1 MFHTA
6 DIQFVTES
14 EAIIKT
20 ITSNMKA
27 AAGNNPIK
35 NKDPDDYHYAIW
47 DWHDLGIKAQTFA
60 NYGKY
65 YLDLTFN
72 CSKLIREKERLELPS
87 PSMDI
92 KAALSQQLKKTKLL
106 NGVYFPDRKGSQTN
120 EDYVIDQ
127 SKTNRMDCCVN
138 WHLGEEEKVLAY
150 TSVLNRGYRQD
161 YKLDG
166 QHGAYDTSVF
176 CASWDSTGKMR
187 IGYNLYSKY
196 HQLLYKLND
205 PEERDK
211 PTMDELEQSEGIL
224 RLEIQV
230 DKGHFNSAKTSRI
243 FDDLYKP
250 AVSRYYIEHYLHE
263 LTWSTG
269 DYMTYKEA
277 VKVIKDNTKKA
288 QQKTKQKTML
298 AIVKKI
304 AIQNIPN
311 KDYSLDKALDDLK
324 LTKAQQK
331 KYKGYF
337 DELGLNPVT
346 LPDGSV
352 KRLDNPL
359 KHLDEL
365 FAGVAAAQPPKA
377 KKSDEPRTTRRQP
390 TEEEIEELF
399 GSARDAVQAPEEH
412 SEPSELEKLRAEN
425 EALRAENQKL
435 RAELEALKATAARPE
450 PPKKSEL
457 QHTEDGLPVRQLMAN
472 GLYRM
477 IDDPSEEFDFDGAPL
492 DAQTVQP
499 TGIGLLTIREI
510 NKRIN
515 SGFYDEYY
523 REHPDEDPR
532 IPHDPEDEDDEDNVP
547 F

>member
-1 MFHTA
+1 MYVFHTA

-27 AAGNNPIK
+27 AAGNQPIRPAQK
-35 NKDPDDYHYAIW
+35 SDYHYAIW

-60 NYGKY
+60 SYGKY

-72 CSKLIREKERLELPS
+72 CSKLIRDGERLELPN

-106 NGVYFPDRKGSQTN
+106 NGVFFSDRKGNQTN
-120 EDYVIDQ
+120 EDYVIGQ
-127 SKTNRMDCCVN
+127 SKTVRMDCCVN

-150 TSVLNRGYRQD
+150 VSVLNRGYRPD
-161 YKLDG
+161 YKLNSKDG
-166 QHGAYDTSVF
+166 VYDTSVF
-176 CASWDSTGKMR
+176 CASWDSQDKMR

-205 PEERDK
+205 PDERDK
-211 PTMDELEQSEGIL
+211 PTADELAQSEGIL

-230 DKGHFNSAKTSRI
+230 DKGHFNSAKTSRA

-250 AVSRYYIEHYLHE
+250 AVSRYYIEQYLHE
-263 LTWSTG
+263 LTWSAG

-277 VKVIKDNTKKA
+277 VKVIKDNTKKR
-288 QQKTKQKTML
+288 QQKTKRKTML
-298 AIVKKI
+298 AIIKKI
-304 AIQNIPN
+304 AMKNIPN

-324 LTKAQQK
+324 LTEAQQK

-365 FAGVAAAQPPKA
+365 FAGVAAAKPSKA

-399 GSARDAVQAPEEH
+399 GPAGDDVQAPEEH
-412 SEPSELEKLRAEN
+412 SEPSELEKLKAEN
-425 EALRAENQKL
+425 EALRAENQSL

-450 PPKKSEL
+450 QPKKSEL
-457 QHTEDGLPVRQLMAN
+457 QNAEEYDSNGVHLDSLTLDPPQL
-472 GLYRM
+472 
-477 IDDPSEEFDFDGAPL
+477 E
-492 DAQTVQP
+492 
-499 TGIGLLTIREI
+499 LLTIREI
-510 NKRIN
+510 KDRIN
-515 SGFYDEYY
+515 KGYYDEYF

-532 IPHDPEDEDDEDNVP
+532 RPYNPEDEDDEDDVP